1 MFSWSRSSHTPVSA
15 PVAGLNG
22 TRTHPG
28 QTISR
33 NAHLSS
39 YLGHHVLRQSTR
51 KVSQDDTT
59 YDTVF
64 QTTNGFA
71 LIIRVY
77 LPTDSGRAPSMTLHG
92 VRASHDWLDIR
103 MKVIGYEP
111 IASDQLWRQCC
122 IKLGDAI
129 FTVIRHFQLN
139 PPSILEINDANLRR
153 LQESISSQQ
162 QHRQSRMGASAS
174 SATSVSSSQSHAV
187 TSVQSQNSTMETV
200 QSVSNHSVEA
210 MDDEVDALI
219 PPVPTSFPEL
229 ENMPLSELRALLND
243 ESVMDNMIERIS
255 EVARLKELKQSIE
268 KANVEAAE
276 ENLLRETE
284 LEASQTELDA
294 LVKESRIKVNKYREL
309 DEKRNALTR
318 PPDVQDT
325 IRELNIAK
333 REVYQKSEEMAECWV
348 ESGGEGMI
356 DFVKKFMEIRLQY
369 HTRAAKAERL
379 GMTM

>member
-1 MFSWSRSSHTPVSA
+1 
-15 PVAGLNG
+15 
-22 TRTHPG
+22 
-28 QTISR
+28 
-33 NAHLSS
+33 
-39 YLGHHVLRQSTR
+39 
-51 KVSQDDTT
+51 
-59 YDTVF
+59 
-64 QTTNGFA
+64 
-71 LIIRVY
+71 
-77 LPTDSGRAPSMTLHG
+77 MTLHG

-111 IASDQLWRQCC
+111 IASDQLWRQSC

-139 PPSILEINDANLRR
+139 PPSILEINDVNLRR

-174 SATSVSSSQSHAV
+174 SATSSVSSSQSYPV
-187 TSVQSQNSTMETV
+187 TSVQSQNPTMETV
-200 QSVSNHSVEA
+200 QSVSNHSMEA

-243 ESVMDNMIERIS
+243 ESAMNNMIERIS

-284 LEASQTELDA
+284 LEALQTELDS
-294 LVKESRIKVNKYREL
+294 LMKETLIKVNKYREL
-309 DEKRNALTR
+309 DGKRNALTR

-348 ESGGEGMI
+348 ESGGEGMS

>member
-1 MFSWSRSSHTPVSA
+1 
-15 PVAGLNG
+15 
-22 TRTHPG
+22 
-28 QTISR
+28 
-33 NAHLSS
+33 LSS

-187 TSVQSQNSTMETV
+187 TSVQSQNSTMETL